1 MAVGTMSPV
10 RSAPPRAPRESAL
23 VEIINSARNAP
34 AGARGALIAAGL
46 SGLLLWGAFTPLD
59 FGPLAW
65 VALVPLLLLV
75 RLERPVHRMYA
86 MVFAG
91 GLLFWVLSLQWMR
104 LGHPVMYI
112 AWVALALYLAL
123 YFPLFVA
130 LARVAVWRCHVPLT
144 LAAPVVWVGL
154 EMLRGYLMTGFSWYY
169 LAHTQHR
176 WTELI
181 QISDLVGA

>member
-1 MAVGTMSPV
+1 MMAVGTTLPLK
-10 RSAPPRAPRESAL
+10 SAPLRTPGESAL
-23 VEIINSARNAP
+23 LEVIASARNAP
-34 AGARGALIAAGL
+34 TGARGALLAAGL
-46 SGLLLWGAFTPLD
+46 TGLLLVGSFTPID

-75 RLERPVHRMYA
+75 RLERPLRRLYA
-86 MVFAG
+86 MVLAG

-104 LGHPVMYI
+104 LGHPVMYV
-112 AWVALALYLAL
+112 AWWALALYLAL

-154 EMLRGYLMTGFSWYY
+154 E
-169 LAHTQHR
+169 
-176 WTELI
+176 
-181 QISDLVGA
+181 